1 MIYEKEYIM
10 KRLISLGI
18 LLFVIASAIVTVGA
32 SEAPLLRT
40 TESQEIILGDADGD
54 GAVTILDVTRIQR
67 HLVQHNPS
75 IEEANMKSA
84 IVSGE
89 DALSI
94 VDATLI
100 QRFLAGIIERFPLE
114 ETARPT
120 EGESTEMK
128 MLINNTPVTVE
139 WEDNEAV
146 EALKEAVKENPLVI
160 HMSMYGGFEQ
170 VGSLGMSL
178 PRNDTRITT
187 SPGDVI
193 LYSGNQMVVFY
204 GSNTWAYTR
213 LGHITD
219 QTQQELKQLLS
230 NGNVTITLSEQKE
243 RR

>member
-1 MIYEKEYIM
+1 M
-10 KRLISLGI
+10 KRLIVSGINLLIILSLI
-18 LLFVIASAIVTVGA
+18 MTAGA
-32 SEAPLLRT
+32 SDASSLRA
-40 TESQEIILGDADGD
+40 TESQEIIWGDADGD

-67 HLVQHNPS
+67 HLIQVYPS
-75 IEEANMKSA
+75 IEEANMKAA

-100 QRFLAGIIERFPLE
+100 QRFLAGIIERFPVE
-114 ETARPT
+114 ETVKPT

-128 MLINNTPVTVE
+128 MLINNMSVTVE

-146 EALKEAVKENPLVI
+146 EALKEAVKENPLII

-219 QTQQELKQLLS
+219 QMQQELKQLLS
-230 NGNVTITLSEQKE
+230 NGNVTITIMI
-243 RR
+243 

>member
-1 MIYEKEYIM
+1 M
-10 KRLISLGI
+10 KRLIGLGI
-18 LLFVIASAIVTVGA
+18 LIFVILSAIVTVGA
-32 SEAPLLRT
+32 SESTLN
-40 TESQEIILGDADGD
+40 SNKIIRGDSDGD
-54 GAVTILDVTRIQR
+54 GVVTIMDVTLIQR
-67 HLVQHNPS
+67 HLVHIYPS
-75 IEEANMKSA
+75 VEETNMKAA

-100 QRFLAGIIERFPLE
+100 QRFLAGIIERFPVE
-114 ETARPT
+114 EMIKPT

-139 WEDNEAV
+139 WEENEAV
-146 EALKEAVKENPLVI
+146 YALKEEVKENPLII

-230 NGNVTITLSEQKE
+230 NGNVTITLSV
-243 RR
+243 